1 VERVGP
7 RGLPVDDIREDAP
20 MSRDAVRAQWDAAAA
35 TFDLEPDHGLTSP
48 ETRAAW
54 WSVLAPLLPASRPRV
69 ADIGCGTGSL
79 SLLLAENG
87 CDVTGLDLSPAM
99 VELATTKARD
109 AGLDID
115 FRVGDAA
122 DPTLEAGAYDVVLS
136 RHVVWVLPDPE
147 DALRRWASLLARGG
161 RLVLVEGRWA
171 TGGGLAADDLRAL
184 VAPVAASVGVV
195 PLPDPVLWGKEI
207 TDERYV
213 LLAHV

>member
-1 VERVGP
+1 
-7 RGLPVDDIREDAP
+7 
-20 MSRDAVRAQWDAAAA
+20 MSRDAVRAEWDAAAA
-35 TFDLEPDHGLTSP
+35 TFDLEPDHGLTAP

-54 WSVLAPLLPASRPRV
+54 WSVLAPLLPAGGPRV

-87 CDVTGLDLSPAM
+87 CDVIGLDLSPAM
-99 VELATTKARD
+99 VERARAKARD

-115 FRVGDAA
+115 FLVGDGAEPA
-122 DPTLEAGAYDVVLS
+122 LDAGSFDVVLS
-136 RHVVWVLPDPE
+136 RHVVWALPDPE
-147 DALRRWASLLARGG
+147 DALQRWVSLLAPGG
-161 RLVLVEGRWA
+161 RLVLVEGSWD

-195 PLPDPVLWGKEI
+195 PLPDPALWGKEI

>member
-1 VERVGP
+1 
-7 RGLPVDDIREDAP
+7 
-20 MSRDAVRAQWDAAAA
+20 MSRDAVRAEWDAAAA

-54 WSVLAPLLPASRPRV
+54 WSVLSPLLSTGNPRV
-69 ADIGCGTGSL
+69 ADIGCGTGSV

-99 VELATTKARD
+99 VELATAKARD
-109 AGLDID
+109 ADLDID

-122 DPTLEAGAYDVVLS
+122 DPALEAGAFDVVLS
-136 RHVVWVLPDPE
+136 RHVVWALPEPE
-147 DALRRWASLLARGG
+147 TALERWAALLAPGG
-161 RLVLVEGRWA
+161 RLVLVEGRWE
-171 TGGGLAADDLRAL
+171 TGAGLAADDLRAL
-184 VAPVAASVGVV
+184 VAPVATSVGVV
-195 PLPDPVLWGKEI
+195 PLPDPALWGKEI